1 MFKISKQTPL
11 KYSLFIQKNKN
22 VVSILVLWL
31 LMWFGLGTHL
41 NETFNLK
48 NYFTFPNF
56 DFLRSNLIF
65 YIYLVLLGYFL
76 YYRNFSQYIFL
87 LLYPTFSFIGYL
99 NNSNEGFFFGFHY
112 FVSFSSIV
120 LFINLI
126 SSDKINKKLIF
137 NVIHYSTILILSSF
151 FIIFIFPDFIIS
163 IFNLTLSGRGEGL
176 FEIYF
181 SDIFYLHIPQNS
193 NGASRIVLILSLLL
207 MSYYSSLL
215 KNKFSIRLTL
225 ILFLILTL
233 ATINM
238 FFQSKFNILFYIIAS
253 LFIFL
258 FDIKN
263 VNKLKIFSLIV
274 IISFPFVLHV
284 KADKIIYDN
293 EDTILPPPK
302 NRIFS
307 MQDTILSLSKNRI
320 FSMREGGILIFKG
333 KEKSFFLGQN
343 QKEMQKEMQLDVYQ
357 KEIQLDVDQC
367 INRNNS
373 LIFGSCNH
381 GQTAQLCRTHS
392 SKIDGFL
399 GGRVCGWEIAIINYF
414 EYFKFFGY
422 GFFEDQKILKQFQKL
437 SSNSLV
443 FALYNGGVGS
453 LIVMII
459 FYLMVFTKLIKI
471 FIKSKSILSIKCKFY
486 FLLSFYLLARG
497 ILEDTLAFISVDS
510 LLIVACISFFNYYLE
525 NSKNL
530 FKRS

>member
-11 KYSLFIQKNKN
+11 KYSLLIQKNKN

-31 LMWFGLGTHL
+31 LIWFGLGTHL

-48 NYFTFPNF
+48 NYFIFPNF

-65 YIYLVLLGYFL
+65 YIYLMLLGYFL
-76 YYRNFSQYIFL
+76 YYKNFSQYIFL

-99 NNSNEGFFFGFHY
+99 NNSNEGFFFGFHH

-126 SSDKINKKLIF
+126 SSNKVNKKLIF
-137 NVIHYSTILILSSF
+137 NAIHYSTILILSSF
-151 FIIFIFPDFIIS
+151 FIIFILPDFIIS
-163 IFNLTLSGRGEGL
+163 ISNLTLSGRGDGL

-207 MSYYSSLL
+207 MSYYSFLL
-215 KNKFSIRLTL
+215 KNKFSIKLTL

-238 FFQSKFNILFYIIAS
+238 FFQSKLNILFYIIAS

-263 VNKLKIFSLIV
+263 INKLKIFSLI
-274 IISFPFVLHV
+274 ILISFPFVLS
-284 KADKIIYDN
+284 IQTNN
-293 EDTILPPPK
+293 EYN

-307 MQDTILSLSKNRI
+307 EK
-320 FSMREGGILIFKG
+320 EGLLIFKG
-333 KEKSFFLGQN
+333 TEKSFLLAGQR
-343 QKEMQKEMQLDVYQ
+343 EMQLGA
-357 KEIQLDVDQC
+357 DQC
-367 INRNNS
+367 INRNND
-373 LIFGSCNH
+373 LVFGNCSPGDTKH
-381 GQTAQLCRTHS
+381 LCRTYN
-392 SKIDGFL
+392 SKMDIFL
-399 GGRVCGWEIAIINYF
+399 TGRVCGWEIAIINYF

-422 GFFEDQKILKQFQKL
+422 GFFEDQKILKQFLKI

-453 LIVMII
+453 LLVMII
-459 FYLMVFTKLIKI
+459 FYLMIFTKLVKV
-471 FIKSKSILSIKCKFY
+471 FRKSKSILSVKCKFY

-510 LLIVACISFFNYYLE
+510 LLMVACISFFNYYLE
-525 NSKNL
+525 SSKNL
-530 FKRS
+530 FKRT

>member
-1 MFKISKQTPL
+1 MFKISKQTSL
-11 KYSLFIQKNKN
+11 KYSLFIKKNKN

-126 SSDKINKKLIF
+126 SSDKITKKLIF
-137 NVIHYSTILILSSF
+137 NAIHYSTILILSSF

-163 IFNLTLSGRGEGL
+163 IFNLTLSGRGDGL

-207 MSYYSSLL
+207 MSYYSFLL
-215 KNKFSIRLTL
+215 KNKFSIRLAL

-233 ATINM
+233 STINI
-238 FFQSKFNILFYIIAS
+238 FFQSKLNILFYLIAS

-263 VNKLKIFSLIV
+263 INKLKIFSLI
-274 IISFPFVLHV
+274 ILISFPFVLS
-284 KADKIIYDN
+284 IQTN
-293 EDTILPPPK
+293 

-307 MQDTILSLSKNRI
+307 EE
-320 FSMREGGILIFKG
+320 EGLLIFKG
-333 KEKSFFLGQN
+333 TERSFLLG
-343 QKEMQKEMQLDVYQ
+343 QKEMQLDA
-357 KEIQLDVDQC
+357 DQC
-367 INRNNS
+367 INRNNN
-373 LIFGSCNH
+373 LVFGNCSH
-381 GQTAQLCRTHS
+381 GESKDLCRTHDS
-392 SKIDGFL
+392 MIDKFL

-453 LIVMII
+453 LMVMII

-486 FLLSFYLLARG
+486 FLLRYQ
-497 ILEDTLAFISVDS
+497 I
-510 LLIVACISFFNYYLE
+510 LLILTEYHIFF
-525 NSKNL
+525 
-530 FKRS
+530 F

>member
-31 LMWFGLGTHL
+31 LIWFGLGTHL

-48 NYFTFPNF
+48 NYFIFPNF

-112 FVSFSSIV
+112 FVSFSSII

-126 SSDKINKKLIF
+126 SSNKINKKLIF
-137 NVIHYSTILILSSF
+137 NAIHYSTILILSSF
-151 FIIFIFPDFIIS
+151 FIIFILPDFIIS
-163 IFNLTLSGRGEGL
+163 ISNLTLSGRGDGL

-207 MSYYSSLL
+207 MSYYSFLL
-215 KNKFSIRLTL
+215 KNKFSIKLTL

-233 ATINM
+233 ATINI
-238 FFQSKFNILFYIIAS
+238 FFQSKLNILFYLIAS

-263 VNKLKIFSLIV
+263 INKLKIFSLI
-274 IISFPFVLHV
+274 ILISFPFVLS
-284 KADKIIYDN
+284 IQTN
-293 EDTILPPPK
+293 

-307 MQDTILSLSKNRI
+307 EE
-320 FSMREGGILIFKG
+320 EGLLIFKG
-333 KEKSFFLGQN
+333 TERSFLLG
-343 QKEMQKEMQLDVYQ
+343 QKEMQLDA
-357 KEIQLDVDQC
+357 DQC
-367 INRNNS
+367 INRNNN
-373 LIFGSCNH
+373 LVFGNCSH
-381 GQTAQLCRTHS
+381 GATKDLCRTHDS
-392 SKIDGFL
+392 MIDKFL

-443 FALYNGGVGS
+443 FALYNGGIGS
-453 LIVMII
+453 LLVMTI
-459 FYLMVFTKLIKI
+459 FYLMIFTKLVKV
-471 FIKSKSILSIKCKFY
+471 FRKSKSILSVKCKFY

-525 NSKNL
+525 SSKNL
-530 FKRS
+530 FKRT

>member
-31 LMWFGLGTHL
+31 LIWFGLGTHL

-48 NYFTFPNF
+48 NYFIFPNF

-65 YIYLVLLGYFL
+65 YIYLLLLGYFL

-126 SSDKINKKLIF
+126 SSNKINKKLIF
-137 NVIHYSTILILSSF
+137 NAIHYSTILILSSF
-151 FIIFIFPDFIIS
+151 FIIFILPDFIIS
-163 IFNLTLSGRGEGL
+163 ISNLTLSGRGERL

-181 SDIFYLHIPQNS
+181 SDTFYLHIPQNS

-207 MSYYSSLL
+207 MSYYSFLL
-215 KNKFSIRLTL
+215 KNKFSIKLTL

-238 FFQSKFNILFYIIAS
+238 FFQSKLNILFYIIAS

-263 VNKLKIFSLIV
+263 INKLKIFSLI
-274 IISFPFVLHV
+274 ILISFPFVLH
-284 KADKIIYDN
+284 KAN
-293 EDTILPPPK
+293 K

-307 MQDTILSLSKNRI
+307 TQ
-320 FSMREGGILIFKG
+320 EGLLIFMG
-333 KEKSFFLGQN
+333 TERSFLLGQN
-343 QKEMQKEMQLDVYQ
+343 QKKMQLDADQ
-357 KEIQLDVDQC
+357 RSFLLGQNMQLDADQC
-367 INRNNS
+367 INPNND
-373 LIFGSCNH
+373 LVFGNCSH
-381 GQTAQLCRTHS
+381 GYTKHLCRTHS

-453 LIVMII
+453 FLVMII
-459 FYLMVFTKLIKI
+459 FYLMIFTKLVKV
-471 FIKSKSILSIKCKFY
+471 FRKSKSILSVKCKFY

-510 LLIVACISFFNYYLE
+510 LLMVACISFFNYYLE
-525 NSKNL
+525 SSKNL
-530 FKRS
+530 FKRT

>member
-31 LMWFGLGTHL
+31 LIWFGLGTHL

-126 SSDKINKKLIF
+126 SSNKINKKLIF
-137 NVIHYSTILILSSF
+137 NAIHYSTILILSSF

-163 IFNLTLSGRGEGL
+163 ISNLTLSGRGDGL

-207 MSYYSSLL
+207 MSYYSFLL
-215 KNKFSIRLTL
+215 KNKFSIRLAL

-238 FFQSKFNILFYIIAS
+238 FFQSKLNILFYVIAS

-274 IISFPFVLHV
+274 IITFPFVLHV

-293 EDTILPPPK
+293 EDTIL
-302 NRIFS
+302 
-307 MQDTILSLSKNRI
+307 SLSKNRI
-320 FSMREGGILIFKG
+320 FSMQEGLLIFKG
-333 KEKSFFLGQN
+333 TERSFLLGQN
-343 QKEMQKEMQLDVYQ
+343 QKEM
-357 KEIQLDVDQC
+357 QLDVDQC
-367 INRNNS
+367 INRNNG
-373 LIFGSCNH
+373 LIFGSCTH
-381 GQTAQLCRTHS
+381 GDVAQLCRTHS
-392 SKIDGFL
+392 SKIDEFL

-453 LIVMII
+453 LMVMII

-486 FLLSFYLLARG
+486 FLLSFYLLVRG
-497 ILEDTLAFISVDS
+497 ILEDTLVFISVDS

-525 NSKNL
+525 NSKKL

>member
-11 KYSLFIQKNKN
+11 KYTLLIQKNKN

-31 LMWFGLGTHL
+31 LIWFGLGTHL

-48 NYFTFPNF
+48 NYFIFPNF

-76 YYRNFSQYIFL
+76 YYKNFSQYIFL
-87 LLYPTFSFIGYL
+87 LLYPTFSFIGHL

-126 SSDKINKKLIF
+126 SSNKINKKLIF
-137 NVIHYSTILILSSF
+137 NAIHYSTILILSSF
-151 FIIFIFPDFIIS
+151 FIIFILPDFIIS
-163 IFNLTLSGRGEGL
+163 ISNLTLSGRGDGL

-207 MSYYSSLL
+207 MSYYSFLL
-215 KNKFSIRLTL
+215 KNKFSIKLTL

-238 FFQSKFNILFYIIAS
+238 FFQSKLNILFYIIAS

-263 VNKLKIFSLIV
+263 INKLKIFSLI
-274 IISFPFVLHV
+274 ILISFPFVLS
-284 KADKIIYDN
+284 IQTNN
-293 EDTILPPPK
+293 EFN

-307 MQDTILSLSKNRI
+307 EE
-320 FSMREGGILIFKG
+320 EGLLIFKG
-333 KEKSFFLGQN
+333 TEKSFLLAG
-343 QKEMQKEMQLDVYQ
+343 EREMQLDA
-357 KEIQLDVDQC
+357 DQC
-367 INRNNS
+367 INRNND
-373 LIFGSCNH
+373 LVFGNCSH
-381 GQTAQLCRTHS
+381 GDTKHLCRTDS

-422 GFFEDQKILKQFQKL
+422 GFFEDQKILKQFLKI

-453 LIVMII
+453 LLVMII
-459 FYLMVFTKLIKI
+459 FYLMIFTKLVKV
-471 FIKSKSILSIKCKFY
+471 FRKSKSILSVKCKFY

-510 LLIVACISFFNYYLE
+510 LLMVACISFFNYYLE
-525 NSKNL
+525 SSKNL
-530 FKRS
+530 FKRT

>member
-31 LMWFGLGTHL
+31 LIWFGLGTHL

-48 NYFTFPNF
+48 NYFIFPNF

-76 YYRNFSQYIFL
+76 YYKNFSQYIFL
-87 LLYPTFSFIGYL
+87 LLYPTFSFIGHL

-126 SSDKINKKLIF
+126 SSNKINKKLIF
-137 NVIHYSTILILSSF
+137 NAIHYSTILILSSF
-151 FIIFIFPDFIIS
+151 FIIFILPDFIIS
-163 IFNLTLSGRGEGL
+163 ISNLTLSGRGDGL

-207 MSYYSSLL
+207 MSYYSFLL
-215 KNKFSIRLTL
+215 KNKFSIKLTL

-238 FFQSKFNILFYIIAS
+238 FFQSKLNILFYIIAS

-263 VNKLKIFSLIV
+263 INKLKIFSLI
-274 IISFPFVLHV
+274 ILISFPFVLS
-284 KADKIIYDN
+284 IQTNN
-293 EDTILPPPK
+293 EFN

-307 MQDTILSLSKNRI
+307 EE
-320 FSMREGGILIFKG
+320 EGLLIFKG
-333 KEKSFFLGQN
+333 TEKSFLLAG
-343 QKEMQKEMQLDVYQ
+343 EREMQLDA
-357 KEIQLDVDQC
+357 DQC
-367 INRNNS
+367 INRNND
-373 LIFGSCNH
+373 LVFGNCSH
-381 GQTAQLCRTHS
+381 GDTKHLCRTDS

-422 GFFEDQKILKQFQKL
+422 GFFEDQKILKQFLKI

-453 LIVMII
+453 LLVMII
-459 FYLMVFTKLIKI
+459 FYLMIFTKLVKV
-471 FIKSKSILSIKCKFY
+471 FRKSKSILSVKCKFY

-510 LLIVACISFFNYYLE
+510 LLMVACISFFNYYLE
-525 NSKNL
+525 SSKNL
-530 FKRS
+530 FKRT